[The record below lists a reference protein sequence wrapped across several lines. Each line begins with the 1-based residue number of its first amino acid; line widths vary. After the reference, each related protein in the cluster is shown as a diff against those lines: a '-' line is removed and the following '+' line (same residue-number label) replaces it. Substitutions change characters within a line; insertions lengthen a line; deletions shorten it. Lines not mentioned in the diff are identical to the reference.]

1 MSNRIREAFDD
12 IHAEKEL
19 KEHTKEYLRRNV
31 YQKKRTLWT
40 APVRIAAAAVC
51 LFLVVLAGGS
61 WLYLVPTAYI
71 SIDINPSLELGVNRF
86 DRIVSVEGFN
96 DDGARLAEQLDIK
109 YMDYNDALEQILSDQ
124 SVEEYLV
131 RSDLIAITV
140 VCDNEAKN
148 SEMMEQVENCSSSH
162 SSVSCHSGSTEEMHG
177 AHEAGLSFGKY
188 RAYLELKEL
197 DPEITPDDIRDLSMR
212 EIQDMIDSLSGE
224 DSASYDEN
232 TAVPESTGVSD
243 DTDGES
249 GHHSEEHDGGQEN
262 RHRHNR

>member
-40 APVRIAAAAVC
+40 APVRAAAAAVC

-61 WLYLVPTAYI
+61 WLYLTPTAYI
-71 SIDINPSLELGVNRF
+71 SVDINPSLELGVNRF

-96 DDGARLAEQLDIK
+96 DDGVRLAEQLDIK
-109 YMDYNDALEQILSDQ
+109 YMEYNDALEQILSDQ
-124 SVEEYLV
+124 SVEEYLA
-131 RSDLIAITV
+131 RSDLISITV

-148 SEMMEQVENCSSSH
+148 SEMMEQVENCSSFH

-224 DSASYDEN
+224 GSASSDEN
-232 TAVPESTGVSD
+232 TDMQDSTGVPD
-243 DTDGES
+243 EMDGDS
-249 GHHSEEHDGGQEN
+249 GHHAEEHEGGLEN

>member
-1 MSNRIREAFDD
+1 M
-12 IHAEKEL
+12 
-19 KEHTKEYLRRNV
+19 
-31 YQKKRTLWT
+31 
-40 APVRIAAAAVC
+40 
-51 LFLVVLAGGS
+51 
-61 WLYLVPTAYI
+61 
-71 SIDINPSLELGVNRF
+71 
-86 DRIVSVEGFN
+86 
-96 DDGARLAEQLDIK
+96 DIK
-109 YMDYNDALEQILSDQ
+109 YMEFNVALEQILSDQ
-124 SVEEYLV
+124 SVEEYLA

-224 DSASYDEN
+224 DSASSDEN

-243 DTDGES
+243 DTGGES